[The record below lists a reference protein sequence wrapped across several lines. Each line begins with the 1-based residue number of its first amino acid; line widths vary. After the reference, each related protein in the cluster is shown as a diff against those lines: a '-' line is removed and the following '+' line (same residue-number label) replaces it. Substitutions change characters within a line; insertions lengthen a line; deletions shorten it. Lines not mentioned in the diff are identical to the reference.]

1 MGAVDAEARGVNRT
15 MEEHYDA
22 LKEYR
27 GLRDQLMGILD
38 DDDLDVRLGGATETL
53 GALCRELAEVQR
65 SYTESFETFRQDFSA
80 RDAEPERGGSV
91 AALTAWYAE
100 LDGELA
106 AALERLS
113 DDDVA
118 NRLIDR
124 GGGFTVP
131 PPFQLDVLREALLIF
146 YGKAS
151 VYLKAMEKPLP
162 KQWQDWIG

>member
-1 MGAVDAEARGVNRT
+1 MHPAMNERYETLTA
-15 MEEHYDA
+15 
-22 LKEYR
+22 YR
-27 GLRDQLMGILD
+27 SLRDQLMDTLSDADFGYA
-38 DDDLDVRLGGATETL
+38 LGGATETL
-53 GALCRELAEVQR
+53 GALCRELGEVQR
-65 SYTESFETFRQDFSA
+65 SYVESFETFRQDFSA
-80 RDAEPERGGSV
+80 PDTGPERAGSV

-100 LDGELA
+100 LDGELE

-124 GGGFTVP
+124 GGGFMVP

-162 KQWQDWIG
+162 RQWQDWIG